1 MTVEEKAVFDCL
13 EDDLNVIAGA
23 YDELDDDFL
32 LMLNDGMPA
41 LEDIAKLQQPPM
53 LDAEHENAGVVIIE
67 DDENEVNPLMI
78 PNYKEQM
85 AGVIAML
92 DKQQEIRKFA
102 VDVKLDYNESK
113 NIEQQAISAVNQ
125 KALDDVFGAFLNKEY
140 TDDQIGDLDGEIID
154 PLAFLEGQEGEEDDD
169 MIDYGEMTDGDMESN
184 LGPSQADRLEN
195 KLMQDNETIN
205 EAVNEFIQDKKGWFR
220 QLHKDHKGEIEE
232 EATDKGDHFLKG
244 TAKFIGRGLIEI

>member
-1 MTVEEKAVFDCL
+1 
-13 EDDLNVIAGA
+13 
-23 YDELDDDFL
+23 
-32 LMLNDGMPA
+32 
-41 LEDIAKLQQPPM
+41 
-53 LDAEHENAGVVIIE
+53 
-67 DDENEVNPLMI
+67 
-78 PNYKEQM
+78 
-85 AGVIAML
+85 
-92 DKQQEIRKFA
+92 
-102 VDVKLDYNESK
+102 
-113 NIEQQAISAVNQ
+113 
-125 KALDDVFGAFLNKEY
+125 
-140 TDDQIGDLDGEIID
+140 
-154 PLAFLEGQEGEEDDD
+154 